1 MNWRNHGR
9 NASAQV
15 STDWAYSVHSTARG
29 WTAWQRIPHMRRI
42 GDLYDHEH
50 LAKAACEAH
59 RGSQGGDL
67 DPASGVVAGTAM
79 SLAIWA
85 LLGLLWWVAR

>member
-9 NASAQV
+9 NASDQV

-50 LAKAACEAH
+50 LAKAACEALAQAQ
-59 RGSQGGDL
+59 RDDL
-67 DPASGVVAGTAM
+67 APARGVVAGTAM

-85 LLGLLWWVAR
+85 LLGLLWWAAR